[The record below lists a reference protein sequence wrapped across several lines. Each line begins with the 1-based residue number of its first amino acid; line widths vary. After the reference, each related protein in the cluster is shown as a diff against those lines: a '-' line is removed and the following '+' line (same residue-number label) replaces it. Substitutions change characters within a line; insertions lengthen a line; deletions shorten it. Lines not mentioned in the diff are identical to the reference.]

1 MGFFPLPSHVK
12 RAITLGTLIFNTL
25 LIWGG
30 IQAIFGIGEHENLAS
45 MGISLASIF
54 GILNIILIY
63 WFYKRRI
70 G

>member
-1 MGFFPLPSHVK
+1 MGIFPLPSHVK
-12 RAITLGTLIFNTL
+12 RAFTLGVLILETL

-30 IQAIFGIGEHENLAS
+30 ITAIFQIGEHENLAS

-54 GILNIILIY
+54 GILNCILIY